1 MDGHNPSFE
10 EIELLVKSLLRPGP
24 SHNVQKLGVQFQ
36 ELQRSPQGWQIAD
49 FLLSRDD
56 AQVRFYGALTF
67 QIKLNNDT

>member
-1 MDGHNPSFE
+1 METSTPSLE
-10 EIELLVKSLLRPGP
+10 EIEQLVKSLLRPGP

-49 FLLSRDD
+49 FLLGRSD

-67 QIKLNNDT
+67 QVKLNNDT